1 MMKCTEAINVNY
13 SIKSIITVSR
23 PDESEANVDELN
35 QDVYLLTNTQ
45 VDQGSDVQR
54 EEAVAQEAYTLEE
67 GTKRCVSR

>member
-1 MMKCTEAINVNY
+1 MKCTEAINVNY

-54 EEAVAQEAYTLEE
+54 EEAVAQEAHTLEE
-67 GTKRCVSR
+67 GTKSYVSRW